1 MKTKSLSALILACC
15 FLFGFVACTKQV
27 DVQSENAIPSGI
39 SVPSNNWA
47 FRISDAAFGGTID
60 TAYKTSSEGVNSI
73 IIQGT
78 DASGGVLSIMLST
91 RENRF
96 ITDAYTSLYG
106 RSYVVYQNATSY
118 YASYKDSGS
127 CSFEITKITD
137 SVIEGNYKAVL
148 LDKRTHKIM
157 KITSGSVK
165 ACFNVSGGKS
175 PKPGKPASEASSD
188 WTINGAPFVID
199 TVYAGKDEL
208 SGDYMV
214 TVESPDA
221 DEQMILSFPGNN
233 TLQAGVYKVVNGSF
247 TAENQVVP
255 RLWQYNSSNGSY
267 HGYRAAE
274 GQLTITFKGNDKIF
288 QFVGLG
294 FTDSKET
301 KKISII
307 FTLPRQ

>member
-1 MKTKSLSALILACC
+1 MKTKSLSALVLACC
-15 FLFGFVACTKQV
+15 FLLGFVACTKQV
-27 DVQSENAIPSGI
+27 DVQSENAVPSGI
-39 SVPSNNWA
+39 PVPANNWA

-60 TAYKTSSEGVNSI
+60 TAYKTSSDGVNSI

-78 DASGGVLSIMLST
+78 DASGSILSIMIST
-91 RENRF
+91 REKHF
-96 ITDAYTSLYG
+96 IADAYTSLYG
-106 RSYVVYQNATSY
+106 RSYIVYQNDTAY

-148 LDKRTHKIM
+148 LDKRTHKTM

-165 ACFNVSGGKS
+165 AYFNVSGGKS
-175 PKPGKPASEASSD
+175 PKPGQSGSESAD
-188 WTINGAPFVID
+188 WTINGAPVVID

-208 SGDYMV
+208 SGDYVV
-214 TVESPDA
+214 TVESPDG
-221 DEQMILSFPGNN
+221 DDQIVLSFPGSN
-233 TLQAGVYKVVNGSF
+233 TLPAAVYKVVNGSF
-247 TAENQVVP
+247 TAENQVIP
-255 RLWQYNSSNGSY
+255 RLWQYNGSTGSY
-267 HGYRAAE
+267 HGYRAVD
-274 GQLTITFKGNDKIF
+274 GQLTVTFKGKDKIF

-307 FTLPRQ
+307 FTLPHQ

>member
-1 MKTKSLSALILACC
+1 MKTKSLLPLIITGF
-15 FLFGFVACTKQV
+15 FLLVFTACTKQV
-27 DVQSENAIPSGI
+27 DVQSDTAIPSGI
-39 SVPSNNWA
+39 SLPSNNWA
-47 FRISDAAFGGTID
+47 FRISDATFGGTID

-78 DASGGVLSIMLST
+78 DASGGVLSIMVST
-91 RENRF
+91 REKRF

-106 RSYVVYQNATSY
+106 RSYIAYQNDTSY

-148 LDKRTHKIM
+148 LDKRTHKTM

-165 ACFNVSGGKS
+165 AYFNASGGKS
-175 PKPGKPASEASSD
+175 PKPGQSGSEVSSD
-188 WTINGAPFVID
+188 WTINNTPFVID
-199 TVYAGKDEL
+199 TVYAGKDVL
-208 SGDYMV
+208 NGDYVV

-221 DEQMILSFPGNN
+221 DDQIVLSFPGNC
-233 TLQAGVYKVVNGSF
+233 TLQAGIYKVVNGDF

-255 RLWQYNSSNGSY
+255 RLWQYNSSTDSY
-267 HGYRAAE
+267 HGYRAID
-274 GQLTITFKGNDKIF
+274 GQLTVTFKGNDRIF
-288 QFVGLG
+288 QFAGLG